1 MNLGEEIT
9 MKFKSLSLKKKA
21 ILLLSILTIIFIVI
35 STAIGYFKMIG
46 LRDEV
51 LDKNSQ
57 RIKREFK
64 NALAAKKKV
73 WLTNA
78 LQIAKNTEIKK
89 ALGEKNR
96 DLGIELLKDYSRV
109 FKENTGFNNIKV
121 HLIDANLNSFVKSW
135 AYNESGD
142 DLSYS
147 EAYQK
152 VKESQKGL
160 VTLEE
165 SSQGLR
171 LKGLYPVHYQDE
183 FVGIVNFE
191 GGLNSIKR
199 TLQNNNI
206 EFLYFLKDNYLNTAE
221 KLEGKSKFDNYV
233 LSQKDI
239 NLDFLGHMQDSLDLD
254 QALSN
259 YHFDSNYLNV
269 AQPLTDFSREEIG
282 MVVLAKDKE
291 AVMSEVQKSQSIIYT
306 LYFSFLAIF
315 IVLIVCIYFFMNHYI
330 TKPIKKF
337 QEIFTQAALGD
348 FRVRYPI
355 EEVNCSE
362 IMDCGEED
370 CSDFG
375 QDGVLCWFDVG
386 SYAPD
391 FDREIEC
398 PKISEGEYE
407 SCEECEVYQQVCT
420 DEIITLGAW
429 FNKLMDILDD
439 MIHQIK
445 ENSSDLSAY
454 SQELSASAQ
463 EGNATIESTND
474 LVENMSANIEEIS
487 ASAEEVTSFAQESSS
502 KTEVGSEDI
511 ENTLESIDAIN
522 NSADEALDIIDSLD
536 DTAEEIGRIVEMI
549 TNIAEQ
555 TNLLAL
561 NAAIEAARAGEAGQ
575 GFAVVAE
582 EIRELAEE
590 TNDATQEITQLVNKT
605 QSKSDAGLE
614 AVKEVQERAN
624 QGEEVA
630 QKTKQVFEEIREAS
644 NQTAQQIE
652 ETANATQNLAE
663 KSEQVRSSTGDI
675 DEMSNEISRSSQ
687 ELAEMAQ
694 ELKDLVEQFDV

>member
-1 MNLGEEIT
+1 
-9 MKFKSLSLKKKA
+9 MKLKSLSLKKKV
-21 ILLLSILTIIFIVI
+21 ILLLISLAIVFIVI
-35 STAIGYFKMIG
+35 TTAMGYFKISD
-46 LRDEV
+46 LREEV
-51 LDKNSQ
+51 LDKNTQ
-57 RIKREFK
+57 QLKQEFE
-64 NALAAKKKV
+64 NVLAAKKKV

-78 LQIAKNTEIKK
+78 LQIAKNSGVKQ
-89 ALGEKNR
+89 AMAEKNR
-96 DLGIELLKDYSRV
+96 EAGIELLKNYSKV

-135 AYNESGD
+135 AYNDYGD
-142 DLSYS
+142 NLSYS
-147 EAYQK
+147 DAYKK
-152 VKESQKGL
+152 VKETKQGM
-160 VTLEE
+160 VTIEE

-171 LKGLYPVHYQDE
+171 LKGLYPVEYQGE

-199 TLQNNNI
+199 TLKGNNI
-206 EFLYFLKDNYLNTAE
+206 EFLYLLKNNYLDVAE
-221 KLEGKSKFDNYV
+221 KLKGKSELGDYV

-239 NLDFLGHMQDSLDLD
+239 DLDFLGHVQKSLNLD
-254 QALSN
+254 KALSN
-259 YHFDSNYLNV
+259 YYFDNNYLNIV
-269 AQPLTDFSREEIG
+269 QPLTDFKGDKIG
-282 MVVLAKDKE
+282 IAVLAKSRE
-291 AVMSEVQKSQSIIYT
+291 SVLSEVKESQSIIYT

-315 IVLIVCIYFFMNHYI
+315 IVLIICIYFFMNHYI

-348 FRVRYPI
+348 FTVRYPI

-362 IMDCGEED
+362 IMDCDEEE
-370 CSDFG
+370 CSDYG
-375 QDGVLCWFDVG
+375 KNGVLCWFDVG

-429 FNKLMDILDD
+429 FNKLMDVLDD

-463 EGNATIESTND
+463 EGNATIETTND

-536 DTAEEIGRIVEMI
+536 DTAEEIGKIVEMI

-605 QSKSDAGLE
+605 QNKSDAGLE

-652 ETANATQNLAE
+652 ETANATQDLAE

-694 ELKDLVEQFDV
+694 KLKGLVEQFEV